1 MHVATSNDRRAG
13 YRRMQPDPKEETTG
27 FLAWFP
33 ERGYGLFLLPAGTG
47 ANSWQMQTYHDYFT
61 HRNVELYPAQPPVAR
76 IATVETAPSVSPAEM
91 LSLVRTAW
99 GLNVTQAA
107 SVFRVERPTIYLW
120 AGLQDHSRVRPQN
133 RNRMMQLY
141 RLAREWSQMGRLPNA
156 ALEAVFDGYP
166 TLLEMLSAEQ
176 LDSQAIL
183 GSHARLSSN
192 RPQID
197 VRSNEQAVTY
207 GKVLSSAF
215 KSMGR
220 HSPGKGGD
228 PV

>member
-13 YRRMQPDPKEETTG
+13 YRRMQPGSNEETTG
-27 FLAWFP
+27 FMDWFP
-33 ERGYGLFLLPAGTG
+33 ERRYGLFLLPAGTG
-47 ANSWQMQTYHDYFT
+47 ANSWQMQTCHDYFT
-61 HRNVELYPAQPPVAR
+61 HRTVESYPAQLPVAR
-76 IATVETAPSVSPAEM
+76 VAAVEPAPSVSPAEM
-91 LSLVRTAW
+91 LSLVRTTW

-120 AGLQDHSRVRPQN
+120 AGLKDHSRVRPQN
-133 RNRMMQLY
+133 RSRMMQLY
-141 RLAREWSQMGRLPNA
+141 RLAREWSRMGRLPNA

-176 LDSQAIL
+176 LDPKAIL
-183 GSHARLSSN
+183 EGHARLASN
-192 RPQID
+192 RLQID
-197 VRSNEQAVTY
+197 VCSNEQAVSY
-207 GKVLSSAF
+207 GKGLSSAF

-220 HSPGKGGD
+220 RSPGKGGD